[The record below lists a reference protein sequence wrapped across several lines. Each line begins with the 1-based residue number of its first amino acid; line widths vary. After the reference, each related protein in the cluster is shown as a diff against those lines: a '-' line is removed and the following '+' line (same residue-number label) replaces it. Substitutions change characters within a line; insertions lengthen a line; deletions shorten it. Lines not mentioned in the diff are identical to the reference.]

1 VIAGRRAEV
10 RIVDSAGCLVSSFD
24 ASSPDVV
31 TSAARFWRERFARAE
46 PLETLTVECELTLPG
61 LPESVRQFRA
71 LVRHLAA
78 TPYQAEAAA
87 LCVSELVTNAL
98 LHSRSGRP
106 GGEIRVRIEPGWCP
120 GELRISVIDAG
131 PRYTAPESGQS
142 NGYGLDIVDVI
153 AAGWGVAPAAD
164 GQSLT
169 WCEIPAVA
177 S

>member
-1 VIAGRRAEV
+1 MIRRHDPERV
-10 RIVDSAGCLVSSFD
+10 SATID
-24 ASSPDVV
+24 A
-31 TSAARFWRERFARAE
+31 FLGARAPALARE
-46 PLETLTVECELTLPG
+46 VTLPG
-61 LPESVRQFRA
+61 LPESVRRFRE
-71 LVRHLAA
+71 LARQASA

-106 GGEIRVRIEPGWCP
+106 GGEIRVRIEPGLRA
-120 GELRISVIDAG
+120 GEMRISVIDAG
-131 PRYTAPESGQS
+131 PRYVAPEPGQS
-142 NGYGLDIVDVI
+142 NGYGLGIVDVI

-177 S
+177 L